1 MSELIATTVITVS
14 SALLMAYWF
23 RYSCL
28 LILSARTARDY
39 AAQVVRANQ
48 LSFVEVQSR
57 LHSTAPSELDRL
69 YDLLDR
75 DYAVVSYLVK
85 HASLTGTN
93 LGVESRMLAF
103 DYRLMQIWFG
113 VTRRVSSSAA
123 CQALDE
129 MARVVAY
136 FANAMGERA
145 ASASAA

>member
-1 MSELIATTVITVS
+1 MSELIATSVITVS
-14 SALLMAYWF
+14 SALLLAYWF
-23 RYSCL
+23 RYTCL

-57 LHSTAPSELDRL
+57 LRSTPPSELDRL

-85 HASLTGTN
+85 HASLSGTN
-93 LGVESRMLAF
+93 LRVESRMLAF

-129 MARVVAY
+129 MARVVGY